1 MGTETREKGAISMKH
16 RLRTKL
22 TYSNVIATIAL
33 FVALGGAATAATQL
47 PRNSVGTNQIK
58 RGAVTTAKLRN
69 QAVRPKKIA
78 AKAVTVGKLGPQAV
92 LPGNIA
98 NGGVQTNKLA
108 NQAVNASK
116 IRNNVVTTNKLN
128 NNAVTNQKLAP
139 EAVGTAN
146 LQNGSVTIGKLAE
159 NVTPLVGTLKSGQT
173 LRGVFLI
180 GADGLNEVRASQSY
194 QFPLLSTPTA
204 NVLKEGETSAACPGI
219 GGGLGQTPEAAAG
232 QLCVY
237 ITGSS
242 AKFLGLTVVGS
253 ASNRLGFGLQAGFEI
268 AEKEDYVQGQ
278 WAVTAP

>member
-1 MGTETREKGAISMKH
+1 MKH

-47 PRNSVGTNQIK
+47 PRNSVGPNQIK
-58 RGAVTTAKLRN
+58 RGAVNTAKLRN

-78 AKAVTVGKLGPQAV
+78 PKAVTVGKLGPQAV

-139 EAVGTAN
+139 DAVGTAN
-146 LQNGSVTIGKLAE
+146 LQNGSVTVGKLAE

-173 LRGVFLI
+173 LRGVFSV
-180 GADGLNEVRASQSY
+180 GDNGNTGSVARAAVSY
-194 QFPLLSTPTA
+194 QFPLLVAPTPE
-204 NVLKEGETSAACPGI
+204 VLTPGKTSASCAGLS
-219 GGGLGQTPEAAAG
+219 GGNEQTPLAAPG
-232 QLCVY
+232 SLCIY
-237 ITGSS
+237 ITKAEKLDVSQP
-242 AKFLGLTVVGS
+242 VVTENS
-253 ASNRLGFGLQAGFEI
+253 VRLGFGLLAT
-268 AEKEDYVQGQ
+268 AEGEGDFYAYGQ